1 MIRRWLALTY
11 HLYALR
17 LAVLSHFYFNRLY
30 YGKPTRT
37 VQTNMNPPRHPYL
50 NLQQGNVESYCA
62 IVPKKELPQWH
73 AQGWLPHYAVGLYAV
88 PPTAPMQPALFQ
100 VARRGAWATHAH
112 PTLGLRSLNR
122 NRVRA
127 YRTHPTSGLKV
138 LCGLRLL
145 KHLKHYNLDNL

>member
-37 VQTNMNPPRHPYL
+37 VQTKLNPPRHPYL

-73 AQGWLPHYAVGLYAV
+73 AQGWLPHYAVGLS
-88 PPTAPMQPALFQ
+88 
-100 VARRGAWATHAH
+100 RRQ
-112 PTLGLRSLNR
+112 LRLYGLRIHAFL
-122 NRVRA
+122 A
-127 YRTHPTSGLKV
+127 A
-138 LCGLRLL
+138 
-145 KHLKHYNLDNL
+145 

>member
-1 MIRRWLALTY
+1 MRQGGEPQGVQVVRQGEPTPY
-11 HLYALR
+11 HCN
-17 LAVLSHFYFNRLY
+17 FNRLY

-37 VQTNMNPPRHPYL
+37 VQTKLNPPRHPYL

-100 VARRGAWATHAH
+100 VARRGGVGNTCPPYVGTEVVEQKPRACVPHT
-112 PTLGLRSLNR
+112 PYVRTEGF
-122 NRVRA
+122 VRA
-127 YRTHPTSGLKV
+127 TAAQTS
-138 LCGLRLL
+138 
-145 KHLKHYNLDNL
+145 